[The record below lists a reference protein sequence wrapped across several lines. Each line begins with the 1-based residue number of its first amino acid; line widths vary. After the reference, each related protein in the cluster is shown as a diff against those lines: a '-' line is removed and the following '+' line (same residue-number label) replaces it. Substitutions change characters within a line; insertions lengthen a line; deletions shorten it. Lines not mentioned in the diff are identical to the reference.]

1 MRAALLVVVV
11 RVLVKVEQVLVVLPE
26 ELVELGVL
34 LSEAAE
40 VLFVVRVVVGRTI
53 IIIASFLG
61 WQSSL
66 IKVNSS
72 PTQLLTEV
80 AGIHEFGEFSIVVQ
94 LIFRPTTIQHHN

>member
-26 ELVELGVL
+26 ELVEFGVL

-40 VLFVVRVVVGRTI
+40 VLFVVCVVVGRTI

-72 PTQLLTEV
+72 PTQLLTGSRNPRV
-80 AGIHEFGEFSIVVQ
+80 WRFFDCCTADFQTDYDPAS
-94 LIFRPTTIQHHN
+94 

>member
-11 RVLVKVEQVLVVLPE
+11 RVVVKVEQVLVVLPE

-72 PTQLLTEV
+72 PTQLLLINR
-80 AGIHEFGEFSIVVQ
+80 GSRNP
-94 LIFRPTTIQHHN
+94 LIF